1 MLCRETLRRRA
12 RLSFMCASVVVLLP
26 FVNAANRPIPEVV
39 NITVFSRVDAHRLEL
54 LVRVPLAAIKDIQFP
69 TRGDGDTL
77 DLPMLK
83 SMLPGAAKYWVAR
96 AFDVSDNGQA
106 LPVPQVADTR
116 VSISGDQSFDSYR
129 SAASHFSAPPLF
141 QP

>member
-1 MLCRETLRRRA
+1 MLCRDTLRRRA
-12 RLSFMCASVVVLLP
+12 RWSFVCASVVVLLP

-54 LVRVPLAAIKDIQFP
+54 LVRVPLAALKDIQFP

-83 SMLPGAAKYWVAR
+83 SNLVEVGGHGVVGGGWQGPKQPICLRVRSR
-96 AFDVSDNGQA
+96 A
-106 LPVPQVADTR
+106 
-116 VSISGDQSFDSYR
+116 
-129 SAASHFSAPPLF
+129 
-141 QP
+141 